1 MICKIIYFSLY
12 PEIFIKLMKKLKL
25 FSLITLSSALFLIS
39 CGNNGGTKKG
49 GGTKRFTSKT
59 GWKPNDQKG
68 WFFAGKKQ
76 KPKAWP
82 GMVHVEGG
90 TFTMG
95 LVKDD
100 VMHDWNNTPRRMQVS
115 SFFIGETEITNYEYR
130 EYVTWLK
137 FVFPPSDKSF
147 KNIYTGAL
155 PDTLV
160 WNNKLSRNDFAETYF
175 RSPEYDYYP
184 VVGVSWLQAS
194 KYCEW
199 LTDRANE
206 KALMEQGV
214 INKDLYANDANNQGT
229 SSFTLDKYKSNDEE
243 MKAYINEKRLEQK
256 TGIKTKNAR
265 IMAANRNST
274 AGIVEKFR
282 LPTEVEWEFAAL
294 GLQKVRKYNNYL
306 EKLPQID
313 RLRGKKG
320 KDRGMLLEDFKY
332 GRGDYSGVAGWK
344 NDGSPTTADVKRYP
358 SNDLGIYGMYGNVAE
373 WTADVYRPII
383 DGEGNDFNYYR
394 GNMSQQVV
402 RDGDN
407 KFKKLDGTS
416 VKYDTLKD
424 GRLVYKGL
432 PGQFERTVVDDQRNF
447 RDGDM
452 QSSLDAFRGKDQD
465 SADTKYN
472 MYNSAKKRFFV
483 DDKGKVILE
492 KDKRTTVT
500 TSISDEN
507 RVVKGGSW
515 KDTAYW
521 LDPGQR
527 RFKDQARAYA
537 WVGFR
542 VAQDA
547 KESGKGR
554 TKR

>member
-1 MICKIIYFSLY
+1 
-12 PEIFIKLMKKLKL
+12 MKKLKL
-25 FSLITLSSALFLIS
+25 FSLLAFSSTLVLVS
-39 CGNNGGTKKG
+39 CGGGNSKKG
-49 GGTKRFTSKT
+49 GGTKRFTSMT

-68 WFFAGKKQ
+68 WFFSGKQQKQ
-76 KPKAWP
+76 KGWP
-82 GMVHVEGG
+82 GMVYVEGG

-100 VMHDWNNTPRRMQVS
+100 VMHDWNNTPRRMQVN
-115 SFFIGETEITNYEYR
+115 SFFLGETEITNADYR
-130 EYVTWLK
+130 SYVTWLK
-137 FVFPPSDKSF
+137 FVFPPSDPSF
-147 KNIYTGAL
+147 KDIYTGSL

-160 WNNKLSRNDFAETYF
+160 WTNKLSRNDFAETYF

-184 VVGVSWLQAS
+184 VVGVSWLQANN
-194 KYCEW
+194 YCDW

-214 INKDLYANDANNQGT
+214 ISKDLYTNEANNQGANT
-229 SSFTLDKYKSNDEE
+229 FNLDKFKSSDPE
-243 MKAYINEKRLEQK
+243 MDAYLNKQRLQQK
-256 TGIKTKNAR
+256 TGIRTSNQR
-265 IMAANRNST
+265 IAAANRNAT

-294 GLQKVRKYNNYL
+294 GLQKTRKYNNYI
-306 EKLPQID
+306 EKLPEVEK
-313 RLRGKKG
+313 LRGTKG
-320 KDRGMLLEDFKY
+320 RNRGMFLENFKY

-344 NDGSPTTADVKRYP
+344 NDGAAITADVKQFP

-383 DGEGNDFNYYR
+383 DDEGNDFNYYR
-394 GNMSQQVV
+394 GNAPQGTI
-402 RDGDN
+402 RNADGSYQKVEN
-407 KFKKLDGTS
+407 
-416 VKYDTLKD
+416 VKYDTLAD

-432 PGQFERTVVDDQRNF
+432 PGKFERETIEDQKNY
-447 RDGDM
+447 RDGDFM
-452 QSSLDAFRGKDQD
+452 SSLEAGYGRTLD
-465 SADTKYN
+465 SAAGKYD
-472 MYNSAKKRFFV
+472 MYNSTKKRFIV
-483 DDKGKVILE
+483 DAKGRVKLE
-492 KDKRTTVT
+492 KDSRSRTSQV
-500 TSISDEN
+500 SDEV

-515 KDTAYW
+515 LDTAYW

-527 RFKDQARAYA
+527 RFKDEKKAYG

-547 KESGKGR
+547 KNNGKGR

>member
-1 MICKIIYFSLY
+1 MN
-12 PEIFIKLMKKLKL
+12 KLKL
-25 FSLITLSSALFLIS
+25 FTIMALSSTLFLVS
-39 CGNNGGTKKG
+39 CGGGGNSKKG

-68 WFFAGKKQ
+68 WFFTGKQQKQ
-76 KPKAWP
+76 KGWP
-82 GMVHVEGG
+82 GMVYVEGG

-100 VMHDWNNTPRRMQVS
+100 VMHDWNNTPKRMQVS

-137 FVFPPSDKSF
+137 YVFPPSDPSF
-147 KNIYTGAL
+147 KDIYTGAL

-194 KYCEW
+194 RYCEW
-199 LTDRANE
+199 LTDRATE

-214 INKDLYANDANNQGT
+214 ISKDLYVNDSNNQGPT
-229 SSFTLDKYKSNDEE
+229 AFTLDKYKGNDPE
-243 MKAYINEKRLEQK
+243 MEAYVNKQRLQQK
-256 TGIKTKNAR
+256 TGIRTRNER
-265 IMAANRNST
+265 LISANRNAN
-274 AGIVEKFR
+274 AGVVEKFR

-294 GLQKVRKYNNYL
+294 GMQKEREYNLYTSKKPEIEQL
-306 EKLPQID
+306 K
-313 RLRGKKG
+313 GKKG
-320 KDRGMLLEDFKY
+320 RNRGMYLENFKQ

-344 NDGSPTTADVKRYP
+344 NDGSPTTSDVKLYP
-358 SNDLGIYGMYGNVAE
+358 SNSLGIFGMYGNVSE

-383 DGEGNDFNYYR
+383 DEEASDFNYYR
-394 GNMSQQVV
+394 GNVSKELVKNA
-402 RDGDN
+402 DGT
-407 KFKKLDGTS
+407 FKKIDA
-416 VKYDTLKD
+416 VKYDTLAD

-432 PGQFERTVVDDQRNF
+432 PGQYERVVVADNRNF
-447 RDGDM
+447 RDGDF
-452 QSSLDAFRGKDQD
+452 QSSLDAGYGKAED
-465 SADTKYN
+465 SSTLGYN
-472 MYNSAKKRFFV
+472 MYNS
-483 DDKGKVILE
+483 
-492 KDKRTTVT
+492 KDKKFIVDSRGRVVLQKDKSSRTTR
-500 TSISDEN
+500 ISNEV

-515 KDTAYW
+515 LDAAYW

-527 RFKDQARAYA
+527 RYRDEGKSYG

-547 KESGKGR
+547 KSNGKGR